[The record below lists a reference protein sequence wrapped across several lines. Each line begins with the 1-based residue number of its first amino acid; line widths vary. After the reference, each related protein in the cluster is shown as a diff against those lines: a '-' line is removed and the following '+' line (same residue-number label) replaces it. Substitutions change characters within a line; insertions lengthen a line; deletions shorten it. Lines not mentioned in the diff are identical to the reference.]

1 VRELVRRFAV
11 ALKIDVPDLLRLTSA
26 DLEDIGFSE
35 GIEMSYLFEKPLLL
49 DAGDTEKL
57 LGVAASSLDTM
68 VSDTLS

>member
-1 VRELVRRFAV
+1 
-11 ALKIDVPDLLRLTSA
+11 
-26 DLEDIGFSE
+26 
-35 GIEMSYLFEKPLLL
+35 MSYLFEKPLLL